1 MAVRRKPSKRSDHG
15 LRLIAATARSDCVPK
30 TGEVY
35 GFSAVEKRRRE
46 NLEKSSLFQIVGLAL
61 PPIPREIARTP
72 PSSDKRT
79 AIAIREDGEEIIEK
93 ILLNQK
99 C

>member
-46 NLEKSSLFQIVGLAL
+46 NLGKSSLFQIVGLAL

-72 PSSDKRT
+72 LSP
-79 AIAIREDGEEIIEK
+79 EK
-93 ILLNQK
+93 EAVDDTK
-99 C
+99 DDAE